1 MNSLEPT
8 VFVVDDDISVREA
21 ITNLLRSVRLR
32 VETFSTA
39 QAFRS
44 RPRYAGPTC
53 LVLDV
58 RLPGSSG
65 LDLQQQLAQAH
76 EKIPI
81 IFITGHADVPMSVRA
96 MKAGAVEFLTK
107 PFRDQELL
115 DAVGQALRQDEKL
128 RRREAETAKLRER
141 YSMLTAREHEVMKY
155 VVLGLV
161 NKQIAAKL
169 GITEPTVKLHRG
181 RVMRKLEVKSLADLV
196 RMAQELQAPHPEGVT
211 GSH

>member
-181 RVMRKLEVKSLADLV
+181 RVMRKLEVNSLADLV

-211 GSH
+211 RSH